1 MGKSHLS
8 RLATPNTWGV
18 ARKGKKWIARP
29 LPGPHALKHCLT
41 LNILMKNNLE
51 HVKTTKELK
60 KILNDKAILVDKI
73 VRKEYR
79 FPVGFMDVVEI
90 PKLNESYRII
100 YDTKGKLVPIN
111 SDSKE
116 TNLKLIKVIG
126 KSLLKG
132 GKMQFNLHDGKNIL
146 VDKKVKANVGDTVLY
161 DLTKKVI
168 VKSFTLEKGASV
180 FLTGGKYVGSVGKIK
195 DVQKPDNLERSKLVF
210 ETNGKEHITLL
221 DYAFVVGST
230 KPEVSLEAGK

>member
-1 MGKSHLS
+1 
-8 RLATPNTWGV
+8 
-18 ARKGKKWIARP
+18 
-29 LPGPHALKHCLT
+29 
-41 LNILMKNNLE
+41 
-51 HVKTTKELK
+51 
-60 KILNDKAILVDKI
+60 
-73 VRKEYR
+73 
-79 FPVGFMDVVEI
+79 MDVVEI